1 MEMVRSKVKLVL
13 FTSMKSHMGF
23 EWYHNRWLE
32 WRNGRTTLKV
42 LHLKPTASNWF
53 KLDPYC
59 TRQKYSSKNL
69 VFWHYM
75 FYGDICW

>member
-53 KLDPYC
+53 
-59 TRQKYSSKNL
+59 
-69 VFWHYM
+69 
-75 FYGDICW
+75 